1 MKKNYTIKD
10 IAELAGVSKGT
21 VDRVMHKR
29 GKVSSKALEKV
40 NKVLDKIEY
49 KPNPI
54 AKSLKNN
61 KVYNIAILLPDA
73 NEDPYWLPCYEA
85 IDQIENEFSHFG
97 IKINKGLFKPY
108 STKSFKKA
116 AELVI
121 SKKPDALLMV
131 PLFNK
136 EAEIIA
142 EKCLEASIKIAT
154 FNNYIKDHKVNL
166 EIGQNLFQSGRV
178 AAKLFNMLFGKKAS
192 LAVLHIDEAFQNA
205 SHMQEKERGF
215 KDYYTQK
222 EDLDYSITV
231 YNLNKNSK
239 ISLEENI
246 ESFLKTVHEV
256 DGIFITTSKSYLLA
270 NPISSYLPN
279 SIIIGYDLVAEN
291 IKFLKEDKIAFLI
304 HQDPKKQ
311 LYLSLTRLIE
321 FFLFDKAFQE
331 SVTLPIDIINTENY
345 QQYLD

>member
-40 NKVLDKIEY
+40 TKVLDKIEY
-49 KPNPI
+49 RPNPI

-61 KVYNIAILLPDA
+61 KVYNIAVLLPDA
-73 NEDPYWLPCYEA
+73 AEDPYWFPCYEA

-97 IKINKGLFKPY
+97 IKIKKSLFKPY

-121 SKKPDALLMV
+121 SEKPDALLMV
-131 PLFNK
+131 PLFYK
-136 EAEIIA
+136 EAENIA
-142 EKCLEASIKIAT
+142 KKCLAATIKIAT

-166 EIGQNLFQSGRV
+166 EIGQDLFQSGRV
-178 AAKLFNMLFGKKAS
+178 AARLFNMLLGKKAS
-192 LAVLHIDEAFQNA
+192 LAILHIDEAFQNA

-215 KDYYTQK
+215 KDYYRQK

-231 YNLNKNSK
+231 YNLYKNSNT
-239 ISLEENI
+239 SFEATI
-246 ESFLKTVHEV
+246 ERFLKSVDEV

-270 NPISSYLPN
+270 NPISSYLPH

-291 IKFLKEDKIAFLI
+291 IAFLKEDKIAFLI

-311 LYLSLTRLIE
+311 VYLSLTKLIE

-331 SVTLPIDIINTENY
+331 SITLPIDIINTENY
-345 QQYLD
+345 QHYLD